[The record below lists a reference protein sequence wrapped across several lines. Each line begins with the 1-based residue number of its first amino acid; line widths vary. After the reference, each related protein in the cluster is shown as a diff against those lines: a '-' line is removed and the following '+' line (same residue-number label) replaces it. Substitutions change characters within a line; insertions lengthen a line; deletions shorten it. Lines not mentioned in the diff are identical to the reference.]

1 MTSSKKA
8 EDKSEVL
15 VLVLASI
22 FRMLWA
28 SQNLLC
34 FFQSTLN
41 SVFSAVSYSDI
52 FFLWKG
58 VSKSIDLLKIYVLI
72 GQYFLILLLIWV
84 SRHFPAHA
92 YLLFDFLVLRM
103 EMLKKTSNCALLR
116 LRGFALG
123 PNEGS
128 GEVADSL
135 APFQHPGCRA
145 RFWPS

>member
-8 EDKSEVL
+8 EDRSEVL

-41 SVFSAVSYSDI
+41 SVFSAVSYSYI

-58 VSKSIDLLKIYVLI
+58 VSKSIDLLKIMFLLVSIFSYFCLYGCPGTSQLMHIYYLI
-72 GQYFLILLLIWV
+72 
-84 SRHFPAHA
+84 
-92 YLLFDFLVLRM
+92 FLVLRM

-128 GEVADSL
+128 GEVAGSL